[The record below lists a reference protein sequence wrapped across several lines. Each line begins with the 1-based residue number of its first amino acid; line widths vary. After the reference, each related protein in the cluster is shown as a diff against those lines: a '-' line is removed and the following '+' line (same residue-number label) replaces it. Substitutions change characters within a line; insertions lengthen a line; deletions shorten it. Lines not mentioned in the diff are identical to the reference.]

1 MKPLY
6 SVITIAI
13 VLLSIQLVNAQI
25 FGNREP
31 EAPTI
36 TAAHI
41 QALQTDSRNSGRYVI
56 VDVRDKVETDVS
68 IIPGA
73 ITQAE
78 FEKTKRKHR
87 GKAVIAYCTV
97 GYRSGIYAKKLQ
109 QNGWKAWNYKGSIL
123 DWCNHQLP
131 VRTPSGQNTKRVHT
145 YNSSYTLAAGY
156 QPIY

>member
-13 VLLSIQLVNAQI
+13 VLLSIKMVNAQI

-36 TAAHI
+36 TAAQI
-41 QALQTDSRNSGRYVI
+41 QALQTNSRNSGRYVI

-78 FEKTKRKHR
+78 FEKAKHKHR

-123 DWCNHQLP
+123 DWCKNQLP
-131 VRTPSGQNTKRVHT
+131 VKTPSGQTTKRVHT
-145 YNSSYTLAAGY
+145 YNSSYALAAGY